1 MQESLGGIRDV
12 LIDGSQNMYLELFDR
27 ENSKLCRARAN
38 NAVIALAPR
47 FIVETIGIVAIAAI
61 ALAASQREGG
71 FPAAIPVLGA
81 IALGAQRLL
90 PLVQQV
96 YKGWSSASGHLSV
109 IGETVELLSLPIDA
123 GLTGPIE
130 GAPLRFREKIDVM
143 DLGFTYP
150 NQVSPTLEEISF
162 DVPAG
167 SSVAIVGETGSG
179 KSTLVDL
186 LMGLLEPE
194 TGSIAIDGV
203 VLTSKNRRRW
213 QNNIAHVSQS
223 IFLADASIA
232 RNIELSVPDETPEK
246 SRIVEAAKAAQLH
259 DFIMSLPAGYE
270 THVGER
276 GVRLSGGQRQRLGMA
291 RAIYKD
297 VPVLVLDEATSAL
310 DAITEGVV
318 IATLDGLRREGRTII
333 IIAHRRSTIRHCEFV
348 VRLERG
354 RVIEFGP
361 NAVVPVGAANRSPR
375 TRRAS
380 SRPPPL
386 VAPK

>member
-1 MQESLGGIRDV
+1 M
-12 LIDGSQNMYLELFDR
+12 
-27 ENSKLCRARAN
+27 
-38 NAVIALAPR
+38 R

-130 GAPLRFREKIDVM
+130 STPLRFREKIDVM

-150 NQVSPTLEEISF
+150 NQVIPPLRRKF
-162 DVPAG
+162 RRARG
-167 SSVAIVGETGSG
+167 FVGGHCRGDRKRKEHA
-179 KSTLVDL
+179 LVDL

-203 VLTSKNRRRW
+203 VLTNKNCRRW

-246 SRIVEAAKAAQLH
+246 SRIVEAARRRNYTTSSCRCPPVTRP
-259 DFIMSLPAGYE
+259 MS
-270 THVGER
+270 VSR

-291 RAIYKD
+291 RAIYKN

-310 DAITEGVV
+310 DAITEGVSSP
-318 IATLDGLRREGRTII
+318 LSMYFGGRDEL
-333 IIAHRRSTIRHCEFV
+333 S
-348 VRLERG
+348 
-354 RVIEFGP
+354 
-361 NAVVPVGAANRSPR
+361 S
-375 TRRAS
+375 S
-380 SRPPPL
+380 SRTGARQSGIANSSFDWSAGELSIRPECRGSCRSCQSL
-386 VAPK
+386 AADQEG